1 MEARKAMAEGG
12 SRLPLLKQC
21 LIRRTGQQEQRGVA
35 ASSLQELKMK
45 ACHLLAIDLVSQ
57 PVALVLAED
66 GTIIDDNDYFLCLPQ
81 NTKFEVVAKNEKW
94 TSAGEGTTWLD
105 EDITNTNEVD
115 SAGEKW
121 QVLARQLKNDLSTI
135 VLMSE
140 EDLQALVDV
149 PCSDLSRELSEN
161 PLQTQRLQ
169 ASLQETLDRREE
181 QRRSLQLLE
190 LYLQAIKKEDQATP
204 TAQASE
210 AEEKSKGGTDT
221 VDMGSSGPSSV
232 ERTRL
237 SARVVAVLKE
247 KPAPELSLASQD
259 LELVCEEDLEALS
272 QTLRWDKHKTEALKE
287 ACRQELSRRLQQFHS
302 LNSLRNI
309 SRGKK
314 KLPEPGERL
323 RSKRRK

>member
-140 EDLQALVDV
+140 EDLQHNAR
-149 PCSDLSRELSEN
+149 C
-161 PLQTQRLQ
+161 
-169 ASLQETLDRREE
+169 
-181 QRRSLQLLE
+181 
-190 LYLQAIKKEDQATP
+190 
-204 TAQASE
+204 ASE